1 MKKRCSDVEI
11 RRFLPGDIDQ
21 LSDLEKRA
29 FGVGAYSRSMIKKM
43 FAASG
48 VIDFL
53 AVEGDR
59 ILGYV
64 CALPLD
70 ESAADIESIAIDPS
84 MHRSG
89 LGTLLYNRVES
100 ELLRKGFRVIV
111 LEVRENNMQAINF
124 YKKHGFKATEF
135 LQNYYKVS
143 IDGTRNAYRMK
154 KFLDL

>member
-1 MKKRCSDVEI
+1 MEI
-11 RRFLPGDIDQ
+11 RRFLPGDVDQ
-21 LSDLEKRA
+21 ICDLEKRA

-43 FAASG
+43 FGAQG

-53 AVEGDR
+53 AVDGHR

-64 CALPLD
+64 CALPID
-70 ESAADIESIAIDPS
+70 ESSADIESIAIDPS

-100 ELLRKGFRVIV
+100 ELLRKEYRVVI

-135 LQNYYKVS
+135 LQNYYKIPV
-143 IDGTRNAYRMK
+143 DGTRNAYRMK

>member
-1 MKKRCSDVEI
+1 MEI
-11 RRFLPGDIDQ
+11 RHFLPGDIDQ
-21 LSDLEKRA
+21 ICDLEKRA
-29 FGVGAYSRSMIKKM
+29 FGIGAYSRRMIRKM
-43 FAASG
+43 FSAHG
-48 VIDFL
+48 IIDFL

-70 ESAADIESIAIDPS
+70 ESSADIESIAIDPS
-84 MHRSG
+84 VHRSG

-100 ELLRKGFRVIV
+100 ELLRKGFRVVV

-135 LQNYYKVS
+135 LQNYYKVP

-154 KFLDL
+154 KFLDI